1 MPDERQTLKSLF
13 DKAVE
18 AVQAE
23 NLIPG
28 RLPPQPPGRTLVMG
42 AGKAAAAMAH
52 TVETNWSGELSG
64 LVVTP
69 YGHAVQ
75 CNQIEVVE
83 AAHPIPDETG
93 CDAAH
98 RILTMA
104 AELAEEDLGLCLFSG
119 GGSALLPLP
128 AKGIALQDKQS
139 ITNGL
144 LKCGANIAEINC
156 VRRHLSAI
164 KGGRLAAACWP
175 ARIAT
180 LAISDVPGN
189 EISSMASGPTVAEAT
204 SSAMALDIL
213 QRYCLDVPDNV
224 VNHLNNAAAETLKPG
239 DPAFENATV
248 GILATSDDA
257 MQAAAGL
264 ARELDIEPLVL
275 GELQGSATELGLE
288 HAALAKQIACGNG
301 PVQPPCVLISGGE
314 TTVRVLGHGRGGRN
328 SEYDLALALALDGHP
343 EIFAIAC
350 DTDGIDGT
358 EDNAGCFVTP
368 DSLQRASA
376 KSLDARKL
384 LDENDSYRFFSEIG
398 DLVETGP
405 TRTNVNDFRAIL
417 ITSIR

>member
-1 MPDERQTLKSLF
+1 
-13 DKAVE
+13 
-18 AVQAE
+18 
-23 NLIPG
+23 
-28 RLPPQPPGRTLVMG
+28 MG

-52 TVETNWSGELSG
+52 AVESNWSGELSG

-83 AAHPIPDETG
+83 AAHPVPDTAG
-93 CDAAH
+93 CNAAQRMLSMVH
-98 RILTMA
+98 ELTA
-104 AELAEEDLGLCLFSG
+104 EDLALCLLSG
-119 GGSALLPLP
+119 GGSALLPMP
-128 AKGIALQDKQS
+128 AEGITLQDKQS
-139 ITNGL
+139 ITNSL
-144 LKCGANIAEINC
+144 LKCGASIAEINC

-164 KGGRLAAACWP
+164 KGGRLAGACWP

-189 EISSMASGPTVAEAT
+189 DVSSMASGPTVADAT
-204 SSAMALDIL
+204 TSTMALDIL
-213 QRYCLDVPDNV
+213 QRYGLDVPDNV

-248 GILATSDDA
+248 DILATSDDA

-301 PVQPPCVLISGGE
+301 PVQPPCILVSGGE

-328 SEYDLALALALDGHP
+328 SAYGLALALALDGHP

-376 KSLDARKL
+376 KSLDAGKL
-384 LDENDSYRFFSEIG
+384 LDDNDSYHFFSEIG

>member
-1 MPDERQTLKSLF
+1 
-13 DKAVE
+13 
-18 AVQAE
+18 
-23 NLIPG
+23 
-28 RLPPQPPGRTLVMG
+28 MG

-52 TVETNWSGELSG
+52 AVESNWSGELSG

-83 AAHPIPDETG
+83 AAHPVPDTAG
-93 CDAAH
+93 CNAAQ
-98 RILTMA
+98 RMLTMVH
-104 AELAEEDLGLCLFSG
+104 ELTAEDLALCLLSG
-119 GGSALLPLP
+119 GGSALLPMP
-128 AKGIALQDKQS
+128 AEGITLQDKQS
-139 ITNGL
+139 ITNSL
-144 LKCGANIAEINC
+144 LKCGASIAEINC

-164 KGGRLAAACWP
+164 KGGRLAGACWP

-189 EISSMASGPTVAEAT
+189 DVSSMASGPTVADAT
-204 SSAMALDIL
+204 TSTMALDIL
-213 QRYCLDVPDNV
+213 QRYGLDVPDNV

-248 GILATSDDA
+248 DILATSDDA

-301 PVQPPCVLISGGE
+301 PVQPPCILVSGGE

-328 SEYDLALALALDGHP
+328 SAYGLALALALDGHP

-376 KSLDARKL
+376 KSLDAGKL
-384 LDENDSYRFFSEIG
+384 LDDNDSYHFFSEIG

>member
-1 MPDERQTLKSLF
+1 
-13 DKAVE
+13 
-18 AVQAE
+18 
-23 NLIPG
+23 
-28 RLPPQPPGRTLVMG
+28 MG

-52 TVETNWSGELSG
+52 AVESNWSGQLSG

-93 CDAAH
+93 CDTAH

-128 AKGIALQDKQS
+128 AKGITLQDKQS

-175 ARIAT
+175 ARMVT

-189 EISSMASGPTVAEAT
+189 DVSAMASGPTVADAT
-204 SSAMALDIL
+204 TSTMALDIL

-224 VNHLNNAAAETLKPG
+224 VNHLNNAAAETLKAG
-239 DPAFENATV
+239 DPAFDNATV
-248 GILATSDDA
+248 DILATSDDA

-264 ARELDIEPLVL
+264 ARELDIEPLAL

-328 SEYDLALALALDGHP
+328 SEYCLALALALDGHP

-350 DTDGIDGT
+350 DTDGIDGGG
-358 EDNAGCFVTP
+358 DNAGAVIAP
-368 DSLQRASA
+368 DSLARAA
-376 KSLDARKL
+376 RAGLDAAAHLADNDAYSLFEKL
-384 LDENDSYRFFSEIG
+384 G
-398 DLVETGP
+398 DLVMTGP
-405 TRTNVNDFRAIL
+405 TLTNVNDFRAVL
-417 ITSIR
+417 IEGPPQAHARAASVVSPGGHRSSGD

>member
-1 MPDERQTLKSLF
+1 M
-13 DKAVE
+13 
-18 AVQAE
+18 
-23 NLIPG
+23 
-28 RLPPQPPGRTLVMG
+28 
-42 AGKAAAAMAH
+42 
-52 TVETNWSGELSG
+52 
-64 LVVTP
+64 
-69 YGHAVQ
+69 
-75 CNQIEVVE
+75 
-83 AAHPIPDETG
+83 
-93 CDAAH
+93 
-98 RILTMA
+98 LTMVH
-104 AELAEEDLGLCLFSG
+104 ELTAEDLALCLLSG
-119 GGSALLPLP
+119 GGSALLPMP
-128 AKGIALQDKQS
+128 AEGITLQDKQS
-139 ITNGL
+139 ITNSL

-175 ARIAT
+175 ARMVT

-189 EISSMASGPTVAEAT
+189 DVSSMASGPTVADAT
-204 SSAMALDIL
+204 TSTMALGIL
-213 QRYCLDVPDNV
+213 QRYGLDVPDNV
-224 VNHLNNAAAETLKPG
+224 VNHLNSAAAETLKAG

-248 GILATSDDA
+248 DILATSDDA

-264 ARELDIEPLVL
+264 ARELDIEPLIL

-328 SEYDLALALALDGHP
+328 SEYCLALALALDGHP

-384 LDENDSYRFFSEIG
+384 LDDNDSYRFFSEIG

>member
-28 RLPPQPPGRTLVMG
+28 RLPPQPRGRTLVMG

-52 TVETNWSGELSG
+52 AVESNWPGELAG

-83 AAHPIPDETG
+83 AAHPVPDTAG
-93 CDAAH
+93 CNAAQ
-98 RILTMA
+98 RMLTMA
-104 AELAEEDLGLCLFSG
+104 HELTAEDLALCLLSG
-119 GGSALLPLP
+119 GGSALLPMP
-128 AKGIALQDKQS
+128 AEGITLQDKQS
-139 ITNGL
+139 ITNSL

-175 ARIAT
+175 ARMVT

-189 EISSMASGPTVAEAT
+189 DVSAIASGPTVADAT
-204 SSAMALDIL
+204 TSTMALDIL

-224 VNHLNNAAAETLKPG
+224 VNHLNNAAAETLKAG
-239 DPAFENATV
+239 DPAFDNATV
-248 GILATSDDA
+248 DILATSDDA

-264 ARELDIEPLVL
+264 ARELDIEPLAL

-328 SEYDLALALALDGHP
+328 SEYCLALALALDGHP